1 MKVLLCSPTQ
11 PIGGISKWT
20 GYIIDHFSTD
30 SVPNMTVELF
40 PMNNK
45 TYLGESASA
54 LARIKQGVAAYSRV
68 ISHFFQILKSSSP
81 DVVHV
86 CSSGS
91 FGLLRDYIILRKC
104 RKQGA
109 KTCIHFHFGRIP
121 DILKKH
127 NWEYFL
133 LRRVMAMADCIIVM
147 NQESY
152 DALNAIGTTK
162 VENIPNPLSPHISDL
177 VDRISAVRETNKLV
191 YVGHILPTKGI
202 KELIES
208 VMSSPNVR
216 LTLVGADTMNLEQQ
230 LQIEFPEA
238 LLSKKIMFL
247 GQQSHEKV
255 IEEMKTGIFVF
266 PSYSEGFPNVILE
279 SMACGV
285 PIIASEVGSIPEMLD
300 KGGKN
305 QCGLLVPPQNSTK
318 LTEAIKYAIEN
329 PIAMNKMGLTAQK
342 RVCELYNIE
351 TVGSHLTRCWMNV
364 FSTT

>member
-1 MKVLLCSPTQ
+1 
-11 PIGGISKWT
+11 
-20 GYIIDHFSTD
+20 
-30 SVPNMTVELF
+30 
-40 PMNNK
+40 
-45 TYLGESASA
+45 
-54 LARIKQGVAAYSRV
+54 
-68 ISHFFQILKSSSP
+68 
-81 DVVHV
+81 
-86 CSSGS
+86 
-91 FGLLRDYIILRKC
+91 
-104 RKQGA
+104 
-109 KTCIHFHFGRIP
+109 
-121 DILKKH
+121 
-127 NWEYFL
+127 
-133 LRRVMAMADCIIVM
+133 MAMADCIIVM